1 MRVHNLIVGIDL
13 NRTAPQLCYYD
24 TERGDSGTAPLKAG
38 NEEISFREVLDACE
52 KQVGDNLYEDAES
65 VRQEQE
71 VLADKTAGMLRQA
84 LATLG
89 LEEPGSQISGMMIT
103 VPVLSRALV
112 NLIQGVYRR
121 LDLESSRAFL
131 QDYKESFYYHTLY
144 QKQEL
149 WSRNVGFFL
158 FQDRDV
164 SFFSL
169 SSNHMTRPV
178 TVTVESGMTVHLN
191 GDSSVW
197 DSQFCRMVDDSLR
210 QNLYSAVFLMGDT
223 FDKTAM
229 SRSTALLCK
238 GGRKVFV
245 VDNLFARGACC
256 GAREKTVEKRLAGYL
271 YLGDELIR
279 NNVGMQMTVQGTK
292 TFYPLISAGVNWY
305 EAERDCE
312 ILLVGE
318 PELIFTLSGMDG
330 RNRREVRME
339 LPGLPQRPPGTN
351 RLHLRFCFESAHRMM
366 IEVQDIGFGEMF
378 PGTGQIWREELKA

>member
-24 TERGDSGTAPLKAG
+24 TEHGDSGTAPLKAG

-191 GDSSVW
+191 GDASVW

-339 LPGLPQRPPGTN
+339 LPGLPQRPPRTN
-351 RLHLRFCFESAHRMM
+351 RLHLRFSFESAHRMM

>member
-13 NRTAPQLCYYD
+13 NRMAPQLCYFD

-71 VLADKTAGMLRQA
+71 ILADKTAGMLRQA

-89 LEEPGSQISGMMIT
+89 LEDPGSQVSGMMIT

-112 NLIQGVYRR
+112 NLIQGVYER
-121 LDLESSRAFL
+121 LELDSSRAFL

-144 QKQEL
+144 QKKEL

-164 SFFSL
+164 SFCSL

-191 GDSSVW
+191 GDPSVW

-210 QNLYSAVFLMGDT
+210 QNLYSSVFLMGET

-256 GAREKTVEKRLAGYL
+256 GAREKTVERRLAGYL

-312 ILLVGE
+312 ILLVGD
-318 PELIFTLSGMDG
+318 PELTFTLTGMDG
-330 RNRREVRME
+330 GNRREVRME
-339 LPGLPQRPPGTN
+339 LPGLPQRPPKTN
-351 RLHLRFCFESAHRMM
+351 RLHLRFSFESAHRMM
-366 IEVQDIGFGEMF
+366 IEVQDIGFGEMY